1 LKYTPKQPF
10 FKKPQIFF
18 SVRFSFSGQ
27 TPLLSTL
34 GTLHLFG
41 FLSFSFS
48 LVNMP
53 RTLSAG
59 SSDVKDHRESDKLQ
73 KDQEQKVQQKDDK
86 QKDLKDDKQK
96 DDKQKDDK
104 QKDQKDDKQKGN
116 QNDNKE
122 KPAVDLTDPEPSH
135 HLQARLQTAPEGAR
149 HNQEPANTKS
159 VDEQKSAVY
168 TDSET
173 EKKTDRTPL
182 GPQKDTSE
190 SEERFHK
197 GNAARG
203 PAQQDDQ
210 AGKHDLMPP
219 EKAPQGAD
227 ESKPLR
233 NKMPNTEKQTEGG
246 VKNSERKD
254 HQKQRSPA
262 EERKMRHEQS
272 LAHHPHLYEELERR
286 KNGHTPLDTLE
297 HIQEEDFGHTAE
309 NDNSKWLTGNF
320 KDARERRR
328 QEEQEWRERNKRDLS
343 NLHDIQHWQRRETKD
358 WERSRQQD
366 DEHKDHG
373 ILESI
378 GSFASDKWNS
388 LTHGSEDS
396 SDKQWQESHQRSALG
411 ERTNVR
417 QEFPVQKPGSP
428 VHNEASPLR
437 QQQEPAKSWWP
448 FSWGQRSQLQHMPS
462 WRENTRLI
470 DSMTDD
476 ELSMMAL

>member
-1 LKYTPKQPF
+1 LL
-10 FKKPQIFF
+10 KKPPKTFF
-18 SVRFSFSGQ
+18 LCTSLFWSN
-27 TPLLSTL
+27 PLLRAL
-34 GTLHLFG
+34 GTYHLFG
-41 FLSFSFS
+41 FFSFSFS

-59 SSDVKDHRESDKLQ
+59 SSDVKDHRETDKIQ
-73 KDQEQKVQQKDDK
+73 KDQDLKVQQKDQQKDQKDDK
-86 QKDLKDDKQK
+86 QKDQ
-96 DDKQKDDK
+96 

-135 HLQARLQTAPEGAR
+135 HQQARLQTAPEGAR
-149 HNQEPANTKS
+149 HGQEPANTKT

-168 TDSET
+168 TDPET
-173 EKKTDRTPL
+173 EKTTDRTPL

-190 SEERFHK
+190 SDERLHK

-233 NKMPNTEKQTEGG
+233 NKMPNTQKQTEGG

-254 HQKQRSPA
+254 HQKQMSPA
-262 EERKMRHEQS
+262 EERKLRHEQS

-286 KNGHTPLDTLE
+286 KKGHTPLDNLE

-309 NDNSKWLTGNF
+309 HDNSKWLTGNF
-320 KDARERRR
+320 KEARERRR
-328 QEEQEWRERNKRDLS
+328 QEEQEWRELNKRGLS
-343 NLHDIQHWQRRETKD
+343 NMHDIQHWQRRESKD
-358 WERSRQQD
+358 WERSQHD
-366 DEHKDHG
+366 DEHKDQG
-373 ILESI
+373 LLGSI

-396 SDKQWQESHQRSALG
+396 SHKHWQESQQRPALG

-428 VHNEASPLR
+428 VHKEASPWK
-437 QQQEPAKSWWP
+437 QPQEPAKSWWP

-462 WRENTRLI
+462 WKENTRLI
-470 DSMTDD
+470 DTMTDD